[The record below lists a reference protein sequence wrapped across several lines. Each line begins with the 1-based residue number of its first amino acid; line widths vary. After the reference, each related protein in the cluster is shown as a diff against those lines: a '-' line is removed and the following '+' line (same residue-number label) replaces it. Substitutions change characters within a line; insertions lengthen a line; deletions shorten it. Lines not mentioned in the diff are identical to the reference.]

1 MQEFLINNTVN
12 CNLMSLTGYRTLVVF
27 QALLESPK
35 SNQEINDYLF
45 NNQYIKERFSSD
57 TLRIYINSLRA
68 IGCEIIGA
76 NKSNNK
82 KYEMVSHPFTYDIP
96 KTQLKALSKL
106 YGSIYDKI
114 DIKEVIAFED
124 FFKKLLE
131 LIENKNT
138 QNIIRSLSVL
148 KNIDRYI
155 LNDLILHCKNKNQ
168 IIFLYNSPKS
178 GKKEIEII
186 ADKLSFKS
194 NKLYLWGNNLTHKEY
209 SYFLVD
215 KILKIQSIKFLKTA
229 EEFPPTKVIY
239 ELSTKNEE
247 YIPLPE
253 EKIIRKT
260 KDKLII
266 EVNSKNEFSLM
277 QRVLEMADDCKI
289 IEPSGF
295 KIKLLNK
302 LKAMEEIYASA

>member
-138 QNIIRSLSVL
+138 QNIIRSFSVL

-229 EEFPPTKVIY
+229 EEFPPIKVIY

-302 LKAMEEIYASA
+302 LKAMEEIYASV